1 MTIRILIA
9 EDQPMV
15 RAGLVMLLSAQPDMA
30 VVGEASDGAEAITMA
45 RALRPHLVLM
55 DLRMPN
61 TDGITATRELVE
73 SEPNADPPI
82 KVLVLTTFN
91 DDELLYGA
99 LRAGASGY
107 LLKHAAP
114 QDLILAVR
122 KVHGGDLF
130 LDSDPSITGR
140 LIAAAAATDPAR
152 DDLPAL
158 IRRLTR
164 REQEVLVLMADG
176 LSNTEIRE
184 RLHISEATVKTHV
197 ARVIMKTG
205 SRDRT
210 TAVVLAYKSGLVQ
223 P

>member
-15 RAGLVMLLSAQPDMA
+15 RAGIVMLLSAQPDIV
-30 VVGEASDGAEAITMA
+30 VVGEASDGAEAIALA
-45 RALRPHLVLM
+45 RSLRPDLVLM

-73 SEPNADPPI
+73 SEPAADPPT

-91 DDELLYGA
+91 DDKLLYGA

-140 LIAAAAATDPAR
+140 LIAAVAATDPAR

-158 IRRLTR
+158 IRRLTP
-164 REQEVLVLMADG
+164 REQEVLVLMAEG

-210 TAVVLAYKSGLVQ
+210 TAVVRAYKSGLVQ